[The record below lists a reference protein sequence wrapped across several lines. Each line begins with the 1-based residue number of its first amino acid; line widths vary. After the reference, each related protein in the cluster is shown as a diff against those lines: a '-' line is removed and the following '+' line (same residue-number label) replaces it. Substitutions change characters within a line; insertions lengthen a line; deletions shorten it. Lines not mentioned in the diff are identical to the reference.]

1 MTSHPREGVWQALGA
16 SVTSVRSVQLPGL
29 PDPAL
34 VRLTRCILGLALFG
48 TGITLVIAADLGL
61 APWDVFHQGLSRRTG
76 IPIGTVIILVGVAL
90 MVLWLPL
97 RERPGWGTVLNALEI
112 GTVVNLL
119 EPRIDTFDSPLARAL
134 ALVCG
139 VAVVGL
145 GSGLYIGS
153 GLGSGPRDG
162 LMTGL
167 ARMGWSLGR
176 ARTLIEITVLGAGWA
191 LGGSIGVG
199 TLVFALG
206 IGPLVHRTVPR
217 FRVVSTDSAR
227 V

>member
-1 MTSHPREGVWQALGA
+1 M
-16 SVTSVRSVQLPGL
+16 
-29 PDPAL
+29 
-34 VRLTRCILGLALFG
+34 RCVVGLALFG

-76 IPIGTVIILVGVAL
+76 IPIGTVIILVGMAL

-97 RERPGWGTVLNALEI
+97 RERPGWGTILNALEI
-112 GTVVNLL
+112 GMVVNLL
-119 EPRIDTFDSPLARAL
+119 EPRLGTFDAPLARIA
-134 ALVCG
+134 ALVGG

-167 ARMGWSLGR
+167 ARLGWSLGR
-176 ARTLIEITVLGAGWA
+176 ARTLIEVTVFAAGWA
-191 LGGSIGVG
+191 LGGSVGLG

-217 FRVVSTDSAR
+217 LRVVSTDSAR
-227 V
+227 A